1 MWVMGLAGGTHCW
14 GGLQPAVFCEGAGCG
29 FGCTLVHGG
38 PSCAGTAPHPP
49 PALGSPLPSAPL
61 FGDGGSCRQSPG
73 STWDPRQL
81 PGAADTSWGGTCPH
95 WCCCGMGGLAPILGA
110 LQGMSSQQREKA
122 RTAGVKKVIFFFFF
136 NF

>member
-1 MWVMGLAGGTHCW
+1 MWLMGLAGGTHCW

-81 PGAADTSWGGTCPH
+81 PGAADTSWGELVPTGVAVAWDGSPPFSVPCKGCP
-95 WCCCGMGGLAPILGA
+95 PSKEKR
-110 LQGMSSQQREKA
+110 QGQLVLKR
-122 RTAGVKKVIFFFFF
+122 
-136 NF
+136 